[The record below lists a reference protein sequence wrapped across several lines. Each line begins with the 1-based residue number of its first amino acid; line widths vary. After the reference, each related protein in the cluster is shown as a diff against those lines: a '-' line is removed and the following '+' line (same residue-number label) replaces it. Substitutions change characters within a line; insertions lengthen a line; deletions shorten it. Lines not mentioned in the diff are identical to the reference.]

1 MTITDKTRK
10 LLWGKS
16 GNRCA
21 ICKIELSIDKT
32 ERDSDSIIGDE
43 CHIIAQNEG
52 GPRYDKDFP
61 KDQINDFYNLILL
74 CKIHHKQID
83 DQQVTFDIALLRTI
97 KQNHENWV
105 KEKLGNKAKEQTIDF
120 LFHIRTGKELYMI
133 IAEAYYYDFD
143 YDEIQD
149 LEQRENLR
157 SFLQMLQDYGE
168 LSSEFIELGQRF
180 KAFDDLESA
189 LKDIESNDF
198 MVFGFR
204 NKNTGIIRVL
214 KQENPE
220 IIKLNI

>member
-32 ERDSDSIIGDE
+32 DIDSDSIIGDE

-52 GPRYDKDFP
+52 GPRFDKNFP

-83 DQQVTFDIALLRTI
+83 DQHVTFSVAILRTI

-105 KEKLGNKAKEQTIDF
+105 KDKLGSKPKEENTDF

-133 IAEAYYYDFD
+133 VAGAHYYDFD
-143 YDEIQD
+143 YDETQD
-149 LEQRENLR
+149 LELRENLR
-157 SFLQMLQDYGE
+157 SFLQLLQDYGE
-168 LSSEFIELGQRF
+168 ISSDLIELGQRYE
-180 KAFDDLESA
+180 AYDALDSA
-189 LKDIESNDF
+189 LKDIESLNF

-214 KQENPE
+214 KEENPE